1 MTWFAFVTMT
11 KLCLMDIIYF
21 VGKLRLNIQ
30 IESETLQKELYLKR
44 QISELKSCNDRI
56 MQQLMSEISQREQL
70 LDEHLSELESD
81 H

>member
-1 MTWFAFVTMT
+1 
-11 KLCLMDIIYF
+11 MDIIYF

-44 QISELKSCNDRI
+44 QISELKSSNDCI

-70 LDEHLSELESD
+70 LNEHLSELESD
-81 H
+81 HQYLKTRSRANRR